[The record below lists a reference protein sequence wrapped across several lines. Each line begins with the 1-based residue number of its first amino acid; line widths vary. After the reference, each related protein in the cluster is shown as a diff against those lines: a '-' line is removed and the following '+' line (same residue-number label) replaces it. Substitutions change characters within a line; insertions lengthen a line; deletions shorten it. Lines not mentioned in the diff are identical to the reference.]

1 LVTLPR
7 PIGKVKARTALNY
20 IVNLSVSMG
29 LKQKAKATASDFC
42 MVPRAVHW
50 VLRLKKS
57 ARGKFYEIT
66 PRRFW
71 ERRAY
76 NSPVVL
82 YVLGPMLNEKIL
94 DHFRNPHNA
103 GNLASATA
111 VAEVTN
117 PVCGDTMRLSVR
129 VQDGRVA
136 EARFKTQGCVA
147 SIAAG
152 SVLTDLLADQSLRD
166 VRKITARRISEELGG
181 LPPGTMH
188 AAELAMDALVAVLNK
203 FAEVEPSTAKE
214 PQD

>member
-1 LVTLPR
+1 LY
-7 PIGKVKARTALNY
+7 G
-20 IVNLSVSMG
+20 S
-29 LKQKAKATASDFC
+29 
-42 MVPRAVHW
+42 RAVHW

-71 ERRAY
+71 ERRVY
-76 NSPVVL
+76 NAPVVL

-129 VQDGRVA
+129 MQDGRVA

-166 VRKITARRISEELGG
+166 VRKITVQRISEELGG

-188 AAELAMDALVAVLNK
+188 AAELAMDALIALLNK
-203 FAEVEPSTAKE
+203 IAEVEPSSAAKE